1 MMNDDFS
8 RLILGFLSIGHFTF
22 VVTYRSYIAG
32 RLDFIKEDRGAKER
46 AQSYPTCITS
56 CRPTNKENKDKGS
69 AYRNT
74 GQ

>member
-1 MMNDDFS
+1 MDIS
-8 RLILGFLSIGHFTF
+8 LSSLRTDL
-22 VVTYRSYIAG
+22 IAG